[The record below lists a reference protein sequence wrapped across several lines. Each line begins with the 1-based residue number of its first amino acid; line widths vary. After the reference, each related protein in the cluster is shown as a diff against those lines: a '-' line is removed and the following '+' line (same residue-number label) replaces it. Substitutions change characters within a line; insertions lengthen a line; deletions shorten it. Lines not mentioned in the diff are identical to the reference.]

1 MRTREAAAAITAMS
15 AGDTAASAQHLTALT
30 HQKAIAALL
39 TVAAT
44 TARFAS
50 QETGIPTGEL
60 LAVIGARP

>member
-1 MRTREAAAAITAMS
+1 VSTREAAA
-15 AGDTAASAQHLTALT
+15 AQHLTALT
-30 HQKAIAALL
+30 HQEAIAALL